1 MIANRNFEHCEP
13 ITWVGQLPVYL
24 STVLAAAQGMAMV
37 LTALASAISAG
48 WYDTLFA
55 FTPFY
60 AIREFHLWQFV
71 TYTAVVEPRI
81 WNAVSIVM
89 LAIFG
94 RDVEKFLGRRSFAWL
109 YTFLLLAA
117 PVILSGVALLGVPVG
132 PMAGTNLLNFAIFIA
147 FVLIYPTAEIFFS
160 IQARWIGIAAIGI
173 YTLQLMAGQSWV
185 FLAEMWGSCFVG
197 ALWLAREGVS
207 SVSFLAIPSLGQ
219 FIRERRSR
227 RTLRVVPREKPQ
239 EDIESIDPILEKI
252 ARQGIASLTKAE
264 REKLERARAALLD
277 KERSR

>member
-24 STVLAAAQGMAMV
+24 STVFAAAQGVAMI
-37 LTALASAISAG
+37 LTALASAIGAG
-48 WYDTLFA
+48 WYETWLA
-55 FTPFY
+55 FSPYY
-60 AIREFHLWQFV
+60 ALREFHLWQLF
-71 TYTAVVEPRI
+71 TYICVVQPGI

-89 LAIFG
+89 LGIFG

-109 YTFLLLAA
+109 YALVVLAPTVLLSAFDL
-117 PVILSGVALLGVPVG
+117 IGLSSDS
-132 PMAGTNLLNFAIFIA
+132 MDGTKFLNFAIFIA

-173 YTLQLMAGQSWV
+173 YTLMMMSDHSWV
-185 FLAEMWGSCFVG
+185 LLAVMWGSCFVG

-219 FIRERRSR
+219 LIRQRRSR
-227 RTLRVVPREKPQ
+227 RSLRVVPREKPG

>member
-147 FVLIYPTAEIFFS
+147 FVLIYPGAEIFFS
-160 IQARWIGIAAIGI
+160 IQAKWIGIAALGV
-173 YTLQLMAGQSWV
+173 YTLQMMADQSWV
-185 FLAEMWGSCFVG
+185 SLAVLWGSCFVG

-207 SVSFLAIPSLGQ
+207 TVSFLAIPSLGQ
-219 FIRERRSR
+219 LIRERRSR
-227 RTLRVVPREKPQ
+227 RSLRVVPREEPR

-252 ARQGIASLTKAE
+252 ARQGISSLTKAE

>member
-13 ITWVGQLPVYL
+13 ITWVGQVPVYL
-24 STVLAAAQGMAMV
+24 ATVLAAVQGVAMI

-48 WYDTLFA
+48 WYDALFA

-60 AIREFHLWQFV
+60 ALREFRLWQFF
-71 TYTAVVEPRI
+71 TYSAVIEPGI

-94 RDVEKFLGRRSFAWL
+94 RDVEKFLGRRSFGWL
-109 YTFLLLAA
+109 YALVLLAA
-117 PVILSGVALLGVPVG
+117 PVILSAFALLGVPVG

-160 IQARWIGIAAIGI
+160 IQAKWIGIAAIGI
-173 YTLQLMAGQSWV
+173 YTLQMMAGQSWV
-185 FLAEMWGSCFVG
+185 SLAVMWGSCFVG
-197 ALWLAREGVS
+197 ALWIAREGVA
-207 SVSFLAIPSLGQ
+207 SVSCLAIQSLAQ
-219 FIRERRSR
+219 FIRERRPR
-227 RTLRVVPREKPQ
+227 RNLRVVPREKPQ
-239 EDIESIDPILEKI
+239 EDIESIDPILDKI

>member
-13 ITWVGQLPVYL
+13 ITWVGQVPVYL
-24 STVLAAAQGMAMV
+24 ATALAATQGVAMI

-48 WYDTLFA
+48 WYDTVFA
-55 FTPFY
+55 FSPFY
-60 AIREFHLWQFV
+60 ALREFHLWQFF
-71 TYTAVVEPRI
+71 TYSAVIEPGI

-94 RDVEKFLGRRSFAWL
+94 RDVEKFLGRRSFAWFYAL
-109 YTFLLLAA
+109 VLLAA
-117 PVILSGVALLGVPVG
+117 PAILSAFALLGVPVG

-160 IQARWIGIAAIGI
+160 IQARWIGLAAIGI
-173 YTLQLMAGQSWV
+173 YTLQLMAAQSWV
-185 FLAEMWGSCFVG
+185 SLVVMWGSCFVG

-207 SVSFLAIPSLGQ
+207 SVSFLAIPSFGQ
-219 FIRERRSR
+219 LIRQRRSR
-227 RTLRVVPREKPQ
+227 RNLRVVPREKP
-239 EDIESIDPILEKI
+239 EEEIESIDPILEKI

>member
-13 ITWVGQLPVYL
+13 ITWVGQVPVYL
-24 STVLAAAQGMAMV
+24 STVLVAVQGVAMI
-37 LTALASAISAG
+37 LTALASAIGAG
-48 WYDTLFA
+48 WYTTVLA
-55 FTPFY
+55 FNPYYALHEFY
-60 AIREFHLWQFV
+60 LWQFF
-71 TYTAVVEPRI
+71 TYSAVIAPDL

-94 RDVEKFLGRRSFAWL
+94 RDVEKFLGRRSFGWL
-109 YTFLLLAA
+109 YALVLLAV
-117 PVILSGVALLGVPVG
+117 PVILSAFALLGVSVRPI
-132 PMAGTNLLNFAIFIA
+132 ADTNLLNFAIFIA

-173 YTLQLMAGQSWV
+173 STLQMMAGQSWV
-185 FLAEMWGSCFVG
+185 SLAVMWGSCFVG

-207 SVSFLAIPSLGQ
+207 SVSFLAIPSFGQ
-219 FIRERRSR
+219 LIRERRSR
-227 RTLRVVPREKPQ
+227 RSLRVVPREKPQ
-239 EDIESIDPILEKI
+239 EDIESIDPILDKI

>member
-13 ITWVGQLPVYL
+13 ITWVGQVPVYL
-24 STVLAAAQGMAMV
+24 STVLAAVQGLAMV

-48 WYDTLFA
+48 WYDMLLA

-60 AIREFHLWQFV
+60 ALREFHLWQFF
-71 TYTAVVEPRI
+71 TYSAVVEPGI
-81 WNAVSIVM
+81 WIAVSIVM

-94 RDVEKFLGRRSFAWL
+94 RDVEKFLGRRSFGWL
-109 YTFLLLAA
+109 YVFVLLAA
-117 PVILSGVALLGVPVG
+117 PVILSAVALLGVPVG
-132 PMAGTNLLNFAIFIA
+132 PMAGTKLLNFAIFIA
-147 FVLIYPTAEIFFS
+147 FVLIYPSAEIFFS
-160 IQARWIGIAAIGI
+160 IQAKWIGIAAIGI
-173 YTLQLMAGQSWV
+173 YTLQMMADQSWAS
-185 FLAEMWGSCFVG
+185 LAMMWGSCFVG

-207 SVSFLAIPSLGQ
+207 SVSFLAIPSFGQ
-219 FIRERRSR
+219 LIRERRSR
-227 RTLRVVPREKPQ
+227 RSLRVVPREKPQ
-239 EDIESIDPILEKI
+239 EDIESIDPILDKI